1 MGEGE
6 GGWEKGMPIFYC
18 RSGSGVVLNAGCS
31 YRERLPLPWEIVL
44 SHVVRGSVTLEDKQ
58 IVTRKEI

>member
-1 MGEGE
+1 
-6 GGWEKGMPIFYC
+6 MPIFYC

-44 SHVVRGSVTLEDKQ
+44 SHVVRGFVTLEDKQ